1 MGGGGGGREKG
12 EGEWNH
18 RHGLITHS
26 SRDEVVCVC
35 VCVCDLGH
43 FPPTDIGCCF
53 FFHQFNS
60 YCVHQS
66 PEEAFSL
73 SDLFFLFL
81 AWYFFFLFSLLFLI
95 LIDLFEFCC
104 CEPAVMRALRN
115 TPPASYCF
123 SFLSQIRLEQ
133 TIIVF
138 VSDMWRNVY
147 RHALTHTHTHT
158 HTLLLFQIMAR
169 CGWK

>member
-1 MGGGGGGREKG
+1 MCVCAFVISVTFPRRTLAVASFSINSIVIASI
-12 EGEWNH
+12 NH
-18 RHGLITHS
+18 R
-26 SRDEVVCVC
+26 RK
-35 VCVCDLGH
+35 H
-43 FPPTDIGCCF
+43 FPFQICF
-53 FFHQFNS
+53 FFFW
-60 YCVHQS
+60 
-66 PEEAFSL
+66 L
-73 SDLFFLFL
+73 GI
-81 AWYFFFLFSLLFLI
+81 FFLFSLLFLI

-158 HTLLLFQIMAR
+158 HTHTLLLFQIMAR